1 RVDGQPARAR
11 VEVPGLA
18 RSHAADRHGER
29 LRRRRHD
36 APRRHADGAHHRPR
50 DRGPAERRP
59 RPRRRAGDRHQRRSP
74 DRRADRGR
82 PAEQHPAGQ
91 HRAVARDRPAA
102 HSILRTRTDPGQPP
116 ARMARPAVQQ
126 DLLAMISRV
135 AVLSLAV
142 LAGLAA
148 RAAAQPQPDAPAPVH
163 APESTITTVRV
174 GDVARFQGAAPIP
187 LVGYGLVVGLNKT
200 GDRRQTIFPAQ
211 TLANMLERFGVAVP
225 AEAIKIENVA
235 AVLVTA
241 ELPPFVRQGARLDV
255 TASSIGDARSLQ
267 GGTLVPTPLRGPD
280 GTVYALAQ
288 GPLS

>member
-1 RVDGQPARAR
+1 
-11 VEVPGLA
+11 
-18 RSHAADRHGER
+18 
-29 LRRRRHD
+29 
-36 APRRHADGAHHRPR
+36 
-50 DRGPAERRP
+50 
-59 RPRRRAGDRHQRRSP
+59 
-74 DRRADRGR
+74 
-82 PAEQHPAGQ
+82 
-91 HRAVARDRPAA
+91 
-102 HSILRTRTDPGQPP
+102 
-116 ARMARPAVQQ
+116 
-126 DLLAMISRV
+126 
-135 AVLSLAV
+135 
-142 LAGLAA
+142 AA
-148 RAAAQPQPDAPAPVH
+148 RAAAQPQPDAPAPVD

-187 LVGYGLVVGLNKT
+187 LVGYGLVVGLDKT
-200 GDRRQTIFPAQ
+200 GDRRRTVFPAQ

-288 GPLS
+288 GPLSIGGCGGGRAATRLTVNHLTVGSVPGGPIVQVRQRAEMGPASEVRLALSSPDFG